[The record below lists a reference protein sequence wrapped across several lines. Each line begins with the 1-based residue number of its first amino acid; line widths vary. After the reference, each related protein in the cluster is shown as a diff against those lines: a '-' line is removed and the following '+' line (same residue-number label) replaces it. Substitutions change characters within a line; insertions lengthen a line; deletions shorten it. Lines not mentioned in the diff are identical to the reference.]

1 MGCSFRV
8 TKTDAASKARLGV
21 LTTPHGRVAT
31 PAFMPVGTQATV
43 KAMTPD
49 ECRSLG
55 AEILLANAYHLY
67 LRPGVEVVEAHG
79 GLHRFMG
86 WDGPLLTDSGGFQ
99 VMSLAKLRKITPDG
113 VMFQSHIDG
122 SEHLLSPE
130 KAVAIQEALG
140 ADIIM
145 ALDECAP
152 YPTTYDYA
160 REAMVLTNS
169 WAERCRA
176 AKRRDDQALFGIVQ
190 GGMFA
195 DLRAE
200 SARAI
205 TALEFDGHA
214 IGGLSVGESKELLR
228 TVVEAT
234 VPLLPEASPRY
245 LMGVGTPLDLVEQVM
260 RGIDLFDCVLPTR
273 NARTGTLYTSQGRII
288 IKHARYLDDLRP
300 LDPDCPCYTC
310 ATFTRSYLRH
320 LFQAGE
326 ILASRLN
333 TLHNLTFYMRLMA
346 EIRGAIPKGGLETI
360 RERVEANFMPAG
372 AEAGG
377 HNEEDEAGGSVDIT

>member
-99 VMSLAKLRKITPDG
+99 VMSLAKLRKITSDG
-113 VMFQSHIDG
+113 VMFQSHLDG
-122 SEHLLSPE
+122 SEPLLSPE
-130 KAVAIQEALG
+130 KAIAIQEALG

-152 YPTTYDYA
+152 YPATYDYA
-160 REAMVLTNS
+160 RESMVLTNS

-190 GGMFA
+190 GSVYP
-195 DLRAE
+195 DLRRACAE
-200 SARAI
+200 AMVK
-205 TALEFDGHA
+205 LDLPGYA
-214 IGGLSVGESKELLR
+214 IGGVSVGEGLELLKR
-228 TVVEAT
+228 IVAAT
-234 VPLLPEASPRY
+234 APQLPSERPRY
-245 LMGVGTPLDLVEQVM
+245 LMGVGLPEDLLESIALGM
-260 RGIDLFDCVLPTR
+260 DMFDCVIPTR
-273 NARTGTLYTSQGRII
+273 FARSATLFTRRGRIRMT
-288 IKHARYLDDLRP
+288 HRRYRRDFYP
-300 LDPDCPCYTC
+300 IDPSCPCYAC
-310 ATFTRSYLRH
+310 RDFTRAYLHH
-320 LFQAGE
+320 LYHSNE
-326 ILASRLN
+326 ILGTIL
-333 TLHNLTFYMRLMA
+333 
-346 EIRGAIPKGGLETI
+346 GAIHNVSFYQTLMTQA
-360 RERVEANFMPAG
+360 REAILAG
-372 AEAGG
+372 RFLHFKTAFLSEYGAPDAAAPG
-377 HNEEDEAGGSVDIT
+377 

>member
-1 MGCSFRV
+1 
-8 TKTDAASKARLGV
+8 
-21 LTTPHGRVAT
+21 
-31 PAFMPVGTQATV
+31 MPVGTQATV

-113 VMFQSHIDG
+113 VMFQSHLDG
-122 SEHLLSPE
+122 SEHFLSPE

-152 YPTTYDYA
+152 YPATYDYA
-160 REAMVLTNS
+160 RESMLLTNS

-200 SARAI
+200 SARAV

-228 TVVEAT
+228 AVVEAT

-245 LMGVGTPLDLVEQVM
+245 LMGVGTPLDMVEQAM
-260 RGIDLFDCVLPTR
+260 RGIDLFDCVIPTR

-310 ATFTRSYLRH
+310 TTFTRSYLRH

-346 EIRGAIPKGGLETI
+346 EIRGAIPEGGLETL
-360 RERVEANFMPAG
+360 RERVEAIFGPAG

-377 HNEEDEAGGSVDIT
+377 HNEEGETVGPVDIA

>member
-1 MGCSFRV
+1 TATSQ
-8 TKTDAASKARLGV
+8 ARLGE

-43 KAMTPD
+43 KAMTPA
-49 ECRSLG
+49 ECRALG
-55 AEILLANAYHLY
+55 IEILLANAYHLY

-86 WDGPLLTDSGGFQ
+86 WDGPLLSDSGGFQ

-113 VMFQSHIDG
+113 VLFQSHLDG

-145 ALDECAP
+145 ALDECPP
-152 YPTTYDYA
+152 YPATYDYT
-160 REAMVLTNS
+160 RQSLGLTHA

-176 AKRRDDQALFGIVQ
+176 ARRRADQALFGIIQ

-200 SARAI
+200 SARAV
-205 TALEFDGHA
+205 TALDFDGYA

-228 TVVEAT
+228 AMVEAT
-234 VPLLPEASPRY
+234 VPWLPETRPRY
-245 LMGVGTPLDLVEQVM
+245 LMGVGTPLDLVEQVA
-260 RGIDLFDCVLPTR
+260 RGIDLFDCVIPTR
-273 NARTGTLYTSQGRII
+273 NARTGMLYTSQGRII
-288 IKHARYLDDLRP
+288 IKHARYSNDRRP

-310 ATFTRSYLRH
+310 TTFTRAYLRH

-326 ILASRLN
+326 ILAARLN
-333 TLHNLTFYMRLMA
+333 TLHNLSFYTRLMA
-346 EIRGAIPKGGLETI
+346 EVRQAIPSGRLEAL
-360 RERVEANFMPAG
+360 RERMEALFGP
-372 AEAGG
+372 AEAEPTRRTDDG
-377 HNEEDEAGGSVDIT
+377 EAVDRT